1 MYPYILSAIV
11 FIALL
16 IIAGAFA
23 KLEFQYPPNW
33 RMIGFGFLILLGLGL
48 YGIRVLNA
56 PPTNGE
62 ITEEKREKPEVVAAA
77 TLKERLDQVLNA
89 DDYPNWSIASELAQ
103 CSSDAYLAPFD
114 IESALKQRGYQDV
127 TTLSFKSLAGYVAFL
142 DDTAVVVFRGTIPSD
157 FQNWMTNLDT
167 RSEKSEHGNV
177 HAGFW
182 SAYGSM
188 HEQLAKVLKAKKTK
202 RIWITGHS
210 LGGAMAAFCS
220 YRLSTVENLEIAGLM
235 TFGQPKVGSKS
246 FCDHMESQLAGR
258 VVYFVNETDGVTRI
272 PPNFD
277 QFGSL
282 VWYTAGGI
290 RRSKPREKP
299 VQVRYGQAPGEVQ
312 ELKDE
317 DYFEIPA
324 MSQEEFE
331 QMKRDMMPQEVRYSP
346 DGEPLMQGRL
356 SLINDHNIDLYIERL
371 K

>member
-1 MYPYILSAIV
+1 MYPYILLS
-11 FIALL
+11 IAVLSIGL
-16 IIAGAFA
+16 AFTR
-23 KLEFQYPPNW
+23 FQYPPNM
-33 RMIGFGFLILLGLGL
+33 RMIGIGVLILFSLGL
-48 YGIRVLNA
+48 YGIWVLNA

-114 IESALKQRGYQDV
+114 FESVLKQRGYQDV
-127 TTLSFKSLAGYVAFL
+127 TTLSFKSLAGYVAFMN
-142 DDTAVVVFRGTIPSD
+142 DTAVLVFRGTIPSD
-157 FQNWMTNLDT
+157 IQNWLTNLDT
-167 RSEKSEHGNV
+167 RSEKTEHGNV

-188 HEQLAKVLKAKKTK
+188 HEQLTKALKAKKTK

-210 LGGAMAAFCS
+210 LGGAMAAVCS

-246 FCDHMESQLAGR
+246 FRDHVESQLAGR
-258 VVYFVNETDGVTRI
+258 VVYFVNEKDIVTRI

-290 RRSKPREKP
+290 RRSKPKEKP
-299 VQVRYGQAPGEVQ
+299 AQVRYGQAPGEVQ
-312 ELKDE
+312 ESKDE

-346 DGEPLMQGRL
+346 DGEPLLQGRIR
-356 SLINDHNIDLYIERL
+356 LIDDHNIDLYIERL

>member
-1 MYPYILSAIV
+1 
-11 FIALL
+11 
-16 IIAGAFA
+16 
-23 KLEFQYPPNW
+23 
-33 RMIGFGFLILLGLGL
+33 
-48 YGIRVLNA
+48 
-56 PPTNGE
+56 
-62 ITEEKREKPEVVAAA
+62 
-77 TLKERLDQVLNA
+77 
-89 DDYPNWSIASELAQ
+89 
-103 CSSDAYLAPFD
+103 
-114 IESALKQRGYQDV
+114 
-127 TTLSFKSLAGYVAFL
+127 
-142 DDTAVVVFRGTIPSD
+142 
-157 FQNWMTNLDT
+157 
-167 RSEKSEHGNV
+167 
-177 HAGFW
+177 
-182 SAYGSM
+182 M
-188 HEQLAKVLKAKKTK
+188 HEQLTKALKAKKTK

-210 LGGAMAAFCS
+210 LGGAMAAVCS

-246 FCDHMESQLAGR
+246 FCDHMDSQLVGR

-290 RRSKPREKP
+290 RRSKPKENP